1 MKKLRALSLAVLAL
15 GGALVAGG
23 QQPSPNAGPSGP
35 QMTLGISPLRVELKV
50 EPGAET
56 SQSVKISN
64 SGQLPTQVRVS
75 VTDWTLSETGDQQFV
90 KPGGTSWGCASWIRV
105 NPAEFALPSAGS
117 SLVRYTMRVP
127 ADAPKGGF
135 HCAILFETLPP
146 PREQLAAGTGVI
158 NLLRLVTTIY
168 ATIGNPPIVAKIDRL
183 ELSPAK
189 TPGKSGL
196 EIVTAF
202 SNAGTTQYRVSGELQ
217 VLDGDGNAVRKFEY
231 KSFPV
236 LPGVSRS
243 SVFSL
248 DPPLPPGQYL
258 LRAVIDT
265 GARERL
271 AAETRVRV
279 SGG

>member
-1 MKKLRALSLAVLAL
+1 MKNTSALAVAL
-15 GGALVAGG
+15 LGLGWAFASHA
-23 QQPSPNAGPSGP
+23 QQAPPDAANSGP

-64 SGQLPTQVRVS
+64 SGQVPTQVRVS
-75 VTDWTLSETGDQQFV
+75 ISDWTLSETGDQRFE
-90 KPGGTSWGCASWIRV
+90 KPGAEKWGCANWVRA
-105 NPAEFALPSAGS
+105 NPLEFSLPPSGTT
-117 SLVRYTMRVP
+117 LVRYTMKVP
-127 ADAPKGGF
+127 AEAPPGGF

-168 ATIGNPPIVAKIDRL
+168 ATTGNPPVLAKIDRL
-183 ELSPAK
+183 ELSAAHSPK
-189 TPGKSGL
+189 TGL
-196 EIVTAF
+196 EIVTEF
-202 SNAGTTQYRVSGELQ
+202 SNPGTTQYRVTGGID
-217 VLDGDGNAVRKFEY
+217 VLDADGRSIRKFEY

-236 LPGVSRS
+236 LPGVSRTA
-243 SVFSL
+243 VFPV

-258 LRAVIDT
+258 LRAIVDT
-265 GARERL
+265 GGKERL

-279 SGG
+279 TGG